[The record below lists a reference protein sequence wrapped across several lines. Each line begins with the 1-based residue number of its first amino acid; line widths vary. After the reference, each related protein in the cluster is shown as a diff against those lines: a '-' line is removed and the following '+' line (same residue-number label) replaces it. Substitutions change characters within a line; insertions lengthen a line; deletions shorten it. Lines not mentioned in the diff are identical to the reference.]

1 MAIALTSRRRE
12 PRPVL
17 HEQLAQDRA
26 MALVLAL
33 AVAADRE
40 VRLVGQPCE
49 ELERALTRG
58 LPHLAPVAL
67 RVAAPARGRERLRE
81 RPAHQLRAR
90 RQLRV
95 PDVEEI
101 AAGIVGLAHAPW
113 EPAYRTQPQP
123 LARRARSSQPDY
135 ADHRGSGSS
144 RRLPNGSAT

>member
-1 MAIALTSRRRE
+1 MAMVLAPPCRE
-12 PRPVL
+12 PRAVL

-40 VRLVGQPCE
+40 VRLVGQPGE

-67 RVAAPARGRERLRE
+67 HVAAPARGRERLRE
-81 RPAHQLRAR
+81 RPTHQLRAR

-101 AAGIVGLAHAPW
+101 AAGIVGLAHAPR
-113 EPAYRTQPQP
+113 EPADRAQPQP

-144 RRLPNGSAT
+144 RGLPSASGT